1 MISKFIYCFSMTV
14 TKQCVSPH
22 SRTHRLSGVFRL
34 MDSWLFSCSCFLWLL
49 DSYVLS
55 PYPWATRYD
64 LDQKKRGGREGGRR
78 KALLLKNQT
87 LFQQSM
93 IFIKPKYEEK
103 TRSVAVLPYKQLND
117 NPFDLL
123 IIKEISVSILLRY
136 YV

>member
-1 MISKFIYCFSMTV
+1 MFIYCFSMTV

-22 SRTHRLSGVFRL
+22 SRTHRLSGVFLL

-49 DSYVLS
+49 NSYVLS

-64 LDQKKRGGREGGRR
+64 LEKKKRGGR

-87 LFQQSM
+87 VFQQSM

-103 TRSVAVLPYKQLND
+103 TRSVAGLPYKQLND

-123 IIKEISVSILLRY
+123 IIKEISVSILLSY

>member
-1 MISKFIYCFSMTV
+1 MFIYCFSMTV

-22 SRTHRLSGVFRL
+22 SRTHRLSGVFLL

-49 DSYVLS
+49 NSYVLS

-64 LDQKKRGGREGGRR
+64 LDKKKRGGR

-87 LFQQSM
+87 VFQQSM

-103 TRSVAVLPYKQLND
+103 TRSVAGLPYKQLND

-123 IIKEISVSILLRY
+123 IIKEISVSILLSY